1 MRRHAGALLVAALVT
16 AVAGWALASLWWPF
30 QSDHGVYAWMA
41 DVVLRGGMPYRD
53 AWDVKGPMALLP
65 SLIAELLFGRNVWG
79 IRALDLLIVGA
90 TAVGLFRIARRWMP
104 ATAAAV
110 TALGWVL
117 LYARVGFG
125 GTAQPDG
132 FWGMLLLLALV
143 PSLRGPQPSAR
154 ALALAGACVGGMTL
168 LKPIYIAFLAL
179 PLLAALPSRQD
190 ERRLRRSMPALVAGF
205 LAPIIVIL
213 GWLWAGG
220 TLPAFLDAYIAFN
233 AAKNG
238 PGIVGGFLATLSD
251 GVPGDPV
258 WLLLLAAAAAGF
270 VLLRPSEPRTAAVL
284 IAWIA
289 VALVVVHLQ
298 RPYYSYRAHV
308 LSPPVAL
315 LAGYGLA
322 QAVAA
327 GGAARALATAVA
339 AALLLIVGRP
349 PLANAARWAWQVPG
363 PGSREALLGSF
374 PFLSTTAL
382 GERRLVRAVAE
393 HSAEGERV
401 FAFRHPAVYF
411 LADRPAVSRLSIF
424 AAFGADAP
432 ADYITRHLDELG
444 RALEASPPRIIAVP
458 DEGGPDACLACF
470 DPLSR
475 MPATAAALAP
485 RYRLLQRA
493 DGFVVFVRSDSAP
506 SDQL

>member
-1 MRRHAGALLVAALVT
+1 VRRNAGALLAALLATV
-16 AVAGWALASLWWPF
+16 VAGWAIASLWWPF

-53 AWDVKGPMALLP
+53 AWDVKGPTAIVP
-65 SLIAELLFGRNVWG
+65 SLLAELVFGRNVWG
-79 IRALDLLIVGA
+79 IRALDLILVGA
-90 TAVGLFRIARRWMP
+90 TAVGLFRVARRWMP
-104 ATAAAV
+104 WAAATI

-132 FWGMLLLLALV
+132 FWGMLLLLSLV
-143 PSLRGPQPSAR
+143 PSLRGTQPSGR

-179 PLLAALPSRQD
+179 PLLAALPFRPD
-190 ERRLRRSMPALVAGF
+190 ERPLRRLLPALAAGF
-205 LAPIIVIL
+205 FLPIILIL
-213 GWLWAGG
+213 GWLWGG
-220 TLPAFLDAYIAFN
+220 GALPAFLDAYIAFN

-258 WLLLLAAAAAGF
+258 WLVLLAAASAGF
-270 VLLRPSEPRTAAVL
+270 VLLRPGDRRTAAVL

-289 VALVVVHLQ
+289 VALVVAHLQ

-315 LAGYGLA
+315 LAGHGLA
-322 QAVAA
+322 RAIAA
-327 GGAARALATAVA
+327 GGAGRALGAGVA
-339 AALLLIVGRP
+339 AALLLLVGRP
-349 PLANAARWAWQVPG
+349 PLAHAARWALQVPG
-363 PGSREALLGSF
+363 PGSGDALLGSF
-374 PFLSTTAL
+374 HFLSTTAA
-382 GERRLVRAVAE
+382 GERRLIRTVSGR
-393 HSAEGERV
+393 SAAGERI

-411 LADRPAVSRLSIF
+411 LADRRAASRLSIL

-444 RALEASPPRIIAVP
+444 RALETSPPRIIALP
-458 DEGGPDACLACF
+458 DEGSADACFACF